1 MNQKGK
7 ILFSDLLFII
17 IVILL
22 VVASIFSYQRINRLN
37 SNADLV
43 NHTNLVKL
51 NLEKMLSFIK
61 DAQTA
66 QQEYLLTKD
75 SSYLEPLTGAIQKT
89 REMSSQV
96 DSLTTDSPEQ
106 QKRIKQLQ
114 YLVIKRY
121 DRLIHVLSLSNNPS
135 FIPTDFLSE
144 GMQIMENIIEKAQ
157 EMIRVENKLLL
168 ERTKEKDRSAFIT
181 PIYSLLFSLLAIMIV
196 AFAYYRLRTEK
207 QLRTKVEAREIQKL
221 AEKNLELERSN
232 TELESFN
239 YIASHDLQEPLRKI
253 QAFSQRIMEKDQRNF
268 SEITKD
274 YFNRIINAA
283 SRMQSLIDAL
293 ISYSRT
299 NTSGTVFELTDLN
312 KLLAEVKNDL
322 QDVIEEKNVVIENTN
337 LPTVKVIPHQFL
349 QLFINI
355 VSNAIKYSKP
365 GITPHITI
373 KAETIPGKDI
383 NEPEAHKSSFYWKIS
398 VEDNGIGFEQQ
409 YRHRIFE
416 LFQRLHG
423 KGDYIGTGIGLAI
436 CNKIIRNHEGFIA
449 ALGKPNEGAI
459 FNIYLPVK
467 NKI

>member
-1 MNQKGK
+1 MKQKDK
-7 ILFSDLLFII
+7 ILFSDFLFII
-17 IVILL
+17 IIMLL
-22 VVASIFSYQRINRLN
+22 VVASIFSYQRINRLT
-37 SNADLV
+37 SDADLV

-51 NLEKMLSFIK
+51 NLEKMLSYIK

-75 SSYLEPLTGAIQKT
+75 SSYLVPLTGAIQKT

-96 DSLTTDSPEQ
+96 DSLTRDSPEQ

-121 DRLIHVLSLSNNPS
+121 DRLIHVLSLSNDPS

-144 GMQIMENIIEKAQ
+144 GIQIMENIIEKAQ
-157 EMIRVENKLLL
+157 EMIRLEDKLLL

-196 AFAYYRLRTEK
+196 AFAYYRIRTEK

-232 TELESFN
+232 SELESFN

-253 QAFSQRIMEKDQRNF
+253 QAFSQRIMEKDQSSF

-274 YFNRIINAA
+274 YFDRIVNAA

-299 NTSGTVFELTDLN
+299 NSSGTVFELTDLN
-312 KLLAEVKNDL
+312 KLLADVKTDL
-322 QDVIEEKNVVIENTN
+322 QDSIEEKKVIIENN
-337 LPTVKVIPHQFL
+337 KLPSVKVVPHQFV
-349 QLFINI
+349 QLFSNLI
-355 VSNAIKYSKP
+355 SNAIKYSKP
-365 GITPHITI
+365 GIAPHII
-373 KAETIPGKDI
+373 INAKNMAGKEI
-383 NEPEAHKSSFYWKIS
+383 HEPEVNKSIFYWKIS
-398 VEDNGIGFEQQ
+398 IEDNGIGFEQQ
-409 YRHRIFE
+409 YRNKIFE

-423 KGDYIGTGIGLAI
+423 KEDYVGTGIGLAI
-436 CNKIIRNHEGFIA
+436 CNKIIRNHGGFITA
-449 ALGKPNEGAI
+449 FGNPDIGAI

-467 NKI
+467 N